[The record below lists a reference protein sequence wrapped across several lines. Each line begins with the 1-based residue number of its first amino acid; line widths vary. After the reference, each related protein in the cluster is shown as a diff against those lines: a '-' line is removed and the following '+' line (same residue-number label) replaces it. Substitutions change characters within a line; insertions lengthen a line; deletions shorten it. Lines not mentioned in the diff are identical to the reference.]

1 MIDAANQRESYQ
13 KWRLMRNIKKTKQTP
28 HQRHQREAGEKSGK
42 LSRKK
47 IGKKRHLL
55 FVGTGIETGR
65 QKIKSRISHLIN
77 FVRLSKRRMAL
88 PLANG
93 GSGEKALKLHHQA
106 AANWGREAGGGV
118 GEEADADGIDDV
130 VVCAPLFV
138 VIIIIILC
146 FAALSLRKSKT

>member
-1 MIDAANQRESYQ
+1 
-13 KWRLMRNIKKTKQTP
+13 
-28 HQRHQREAGEKSGK
+28 
-42 LSRKK
+42 
-47 IGKKRHLL
+47 
-55 FVGTGIETGR
+55 
-65 QKIKSRISHLIN
+65 
-77 FVRLSKRRMAL
+77 MAL

-106 AANWGREAGGGV
+106 AADYGRGAGGGVV